1 MNRMSQV
8 HNASSLMK
16 TSTDRPV
23 DKGEVLEAKAA
34 REQPSDRV
42 ATCCKG
48 ASTRFDQ
55 LGELIPAISARIL
68 QATSDTL
75 DETILR
81 ALQEVLTSLG
91 LGRGGLLEVD
101 QDRGVA
107 RVSHAWY
114 DLGVA
119 EVPREIDLAQML
131 PWTYHQVVVLG
142 KTVAKTSVDSL
153 PPDAEADRRAF
164 VQLGAKSTLAIPLS
178 IGGRVPHII
187 VVHSMRESFVWPE
200 LFIQYLRLLGEVF
213 VGALA
218 RRDMLR
224 ELEAYRTRLE
234 VAAASAEAGLWEL
247 DLQSGDVW
255 YTDKIRELLDLAPDD
270 TITLADFLDK
280 IHPEDR
286 PRVTKAMRK
295 AQNPGSSLQV
305 EYRLLAPGDTPR
317 WLMTQGQVQLNGN
330 GEPRRLTGATLEIT
344 RLKEMEAKLQR
355 QVREIDRL
363 RDLLEQE
370 NRLLRSD
377 AGIDAPKH
385 RALGISPAMQK
396 IKLQI
401 EQVAKISS
409 TVLIQGETGTGK
421 EVIAQAIHQGSNRN
435 KRLMITVNCAA
446 LPSALIESELFGRER
461 GAYTGAL
468 SRQAGRFELAH
479 GSTLFLD
486 EIAEMPLET
495 QAKLLRVLQDGSFE
509 RLGSPKNIKA
519 DVRIIAATNRNL
531 AVEVD
536 QGRFRRDLFYRLNV
550 FPIHVPPLRDRVD
563 DIPLL
568 VWRFVGEFGQS
579 MGRKVSQISDEDMER
594 LTTYSWPGNVREL
607 RNVIERAMIA
617 STGNVLD
624 LSGLDLG
631 TPRAQRTRILPLA
644 EMERQHIEH
653 TLRQTG
659 GKVKGTGGAA
669 ELLGL
674 HPSTLYSR
682 MRKLGMRW
690 KPGKG

>member
-1 MNRMSQV
+1 
-8 HNASSLMK
+8 MK
-16 TSTDRPV
+16 TSTDRPA

-34 REQPSDRV
+34 REQPGDHV
-42 ATCCKG
+42 AICCTG
-48 ASTRFDQ
+48 AATRFDQ

-68 QATSDTL
+68 QATLETL
-75 DETILR
+75 DEIILR

-119 EVPREIDLAQML
+119 EVPREINLAQML

-164 VQLGAKSTLAIPLS
+164 VQLGAKSTLAIPLN

-187 VVHSMRESFVWPE
+187 VVHSMRESLVWPD
-200 LFIQYLRLLGEVF
+200 LFVQYLRLLGEVF

-224 ELEAYRTRLE
+224 DLETYRMRLE

-247 DLQSGDVW
+247 DLQSGDIW
-255 YTDKIRELLDLAPDD
+255 YTDKVMELLDLVPGDPA
-270 TITLADFLDK
+270 TLTLADFLEK

-286 PRVTKAMRK
+286 PRMTKALRK
-295 AQNPGSSLQV
+295 AQNPGSVLQV
-305 EYRLLAPGDTPR
+305 EYRIPAQGDTPR
-317 WLMTQGQVQLNGN
+317 WLMSQGRVQLNGD
-330 GEPRRLTGATLEIT
+330 GEPRRLTGATLDIT
-344 RLKEMEAKLQR
+344 RHKQMEVKLQQ

-370 NRLLRSD
+370 NTLLRND
-377 AGIDAPKH
+377 AGINDSKH
-385 RALGISPAMQK
+385 RALGISAAMQK
-396 IKLQI
+396 IKAQI
-401 EQVAKISS
+401 EQVAGIGS

-421 EVIAQAIHQGSNRN
+421 ELIAQSIHQLSNRS

-446 LPSALIESELFGRER
+446 LPSALIESELFGREK
-461 GAYTGAL
+461 GAFTGAL

-536 QGRFRRDLFYRLNV
+536 QGRFRLDLFYRLNV
-550 FPIHVPPLRDRVD
+550 FPIHVPPLRERTD

-568 VWRFVGEFGQS
+568 VWKFIGEFGQT
-579 MGRKVSQISDEDMER
+579 MGKKVSRISDEDMER
-594 LTTYSWPGNVREL
+594 LTTYAWPGNVREL
-607 RNVIERAMIA
+607 RNVIERAMIT

-631 TPRAQRTRILPLA
+631 RPRAQQTQVLTLA
-644 EMERQHIEH
+644 EMERHHIEY

-659 GKVKGTGGAA
+659 GKIKGAGGAA

-682 MRKLGMRW
+682 MRKLGV
-690 KPGKG
+690 PLNIGKG

>member
-1 MNRMSQV
+1 MQQV

-23 DKGEVLEAKAA
+23 DKGEVLEDEAA

-42 ATCCKG
+42 ATCCTG
-48 ASTRFDQ
+48 AAIGFDQ

-68 QATSDTL
+68 QATSETL

-142 KTVAKTSVDSL
+142 KTVAKTSVDSM
-153 PPDAEADRRAF
+153 PPDAETDRRAF
-164 VQLGAKSTLAIPLS
+164 IQLGAKSTLAIPLN
-178 IGGRVPHII
+178 IGDRVPHII
-187 VVHSMRESFVWPE
+187 VVHSMLESFVWPE

-213 VGALA
+213 VSALA

-224 ELEAYRTRLE
+224 ELETYRTRLE

-270 TITLADFLDK
+270 TITLADFFEK

-286 PRVTKAMRK
+286 PRVTKAIRK
-295 AQNPGSSLQV
+295 AQHPGSVLQV
-305 EYRLLAPGDTPR
+305 EYRIPGQDDTPR
-317 WLMTQGQVQLNGN
+317 WLMTQGRVQMNGN
-330 GEPRRLTGATLEIT
+330 GEPRRLTGVTLEIT
-344 RLKEMEAKLQR
+344 RHKQMEARLQQ
-355 QVREIDRL
+355 QVQEINRL

-370 NRLLRSD
+370 NILLRSD
-377 AGIDAPKH
+377 AVINDPKH
-385 RALGISPAMQK
+385 RAVGISAAMQAVK
-396 IKLQI
+396 VQV
-401 EQVAKISS
+401 EQVAAIGS

-421 EVIAQAIHQGSNRN
+421 ELIAQTIHQLSNRS

-446 LPSALIESELFGRER
+446 LPSALIESELFGREK
-461 GAYTGAL
+461 GAFTGAL

-495 QAKLLRVLQDGSFE
+495 QVKLLRVLQGGSFE
-509 RLGSPKNIKA
+509 RLGSPKNIKV

-550 FPIHVPPLRDRVD
+550 FPIHVPPLRERTD

-568 VWRFVGEFGQS
+568 VWRFIGEFGQT
-579 MGRKVSQISDEDMER
+579 MGRKVSRISDEDMER
-594 LTTYSWPGNVREL
+594 LTAYTWPGNVREL
-607 RNVIERAMIA
+607 RNVIERAMIT

-631 TPRAQRTRILPLA
+631 IPRVDRMQVLPLA

-659 GKVKGTGGAA
+659 GKIKGMGGAA

-682 MRKLGMRW
+682 MRKLGMHLNN
-690 KPGKG
+690 GKG